1 MDKFTPGPWKACRS
15 NEEFDGVMFEKDSD
29 DDPYPIVR
37 IVSKT
42 KTIAAA
48 HDLFVFDEHNAR
60 LIQEAPNILEALKKT
75 TAHLVAAHSL
85 LARGG
90 KKAAP
95 SDKMFYQL
103 LDDYEKAFNEGKGVI
118 AKATE
123 I

>member
-15 NEEFDGVMFEKDSD
+15 NEEFNGLMFDIDSE

-37 IVSKT
+37 IVSQT

-60 LIQEAPNILEALKKT
+60 LIESAPDILDALRQT

-95 SDKMFYQL
+95 SDKLFYQM
-103 LDDYEKAFNEGKGVI
+103 LDDYEKAFNEGQAVI
-118 AKATE
+118 VKATE
-123 I
+123 K